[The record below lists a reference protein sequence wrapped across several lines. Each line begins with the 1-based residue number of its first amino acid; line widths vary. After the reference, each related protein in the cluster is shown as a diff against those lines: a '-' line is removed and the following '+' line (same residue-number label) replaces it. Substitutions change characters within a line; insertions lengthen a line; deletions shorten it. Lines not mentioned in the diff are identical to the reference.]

1 LDGKVS
7 GIDRGMPPAQSSQRR
22 LRVAIVNDYEVIVAG
37 VRAML
42 APHQHRVDVIE
53 LDVAQDPHHRVE
65 VALFDTYGQPGLG
78 LPRVRS
84 LVRSDRV
91 AAVAVY
97 TWSLSPASRAAAT
110 QAGARGLIAKALP
123 APALVEA
130 LWAVADGQVVDT
142 GGFRGATQG
151 PWPGAQWGLT
161 ARESE
166 TLALLAIGMANRSI
180 AEALIVSE
188 NTVRSHLKAVLRKLS
203 VTSRSQAVA
212 RALSDPGFVTRQPGV
227 NASTEP
233 Q

>member
-1 LDGKVS
+1 
-7 GIDRGMPPAQSSQRR
+7 MPPARSSQRR

-37 VRAML
+37 LRAML
-42 APHQHRVDVIE
+42 APHRRRVDVIE
-53 LDVAQDPHHRVE
+53 LDVEQDPDHRVD
-65 VALFDTYGQPGLG
+65 VPLFDTYGQAGLG

-91 AAVAVY
+91 AAVAIY
-97 TWSLSPASRAAAT
+97 TWSLSQASRAAL

-123 APALVEA
+123 AQALVEA
-130 LWAVADGQVVDT
+130 LWAVAGGQVVDT

-151 PWPGAQWGLT
+151 PWPGSQWGLT

-180 AEALIVSE
+180 AEALFVSE
-188 NTVRSHLKAVLRKLS
+188 NTVRTHLKAVFQKLS

-227 NASTEP
+227 NPSAEP
-233 Q
+233 R

>member
-1 LDGKVS
+1 
-7 GIDRGMPPAQSSQRR
+7 MPRTRSSNQR

-42 APHQHRVDVIE
+42 APDGHRVDVIE
-53 LDVAQDPHHRVE
+53 LDIKQDPDHRVD

-78 LPRVRS
+78 LSRVRS

-97 TWSLSPASRAAAT
+97 TWTLSEASRHAAL
-110 QAGARGLIAKALP
+110 QAGVRGLIAKALP
-123 APALVEA
+123 AQALAES
-130 LWAVADGQVVDT
+130 LWAVAGGQVVDT

-151 PWPGAQWGLT
+151 AWPGSQWGLT

-180 AEALIVSE
+180 AEALYVSE
-188 NTVRSHLKAVLRKLS
+188 NTVRAHLKTVFRKLS
-203 VTSRSQAVA
+203 VTSRTQAVA
-212 RALSDPGFVTRQPGV
+212 RALSDPGFVTRPPEFRDS
-227 NASTEP
+227 AEP
-233 Q
+233 P